1 MQVSKT
7 NRFRLKCQRAT
18 LEQLTIIPGCA
29 YPDEA
34 MLAFSQRYRLCA
46 CYANGRGN
54 SLNILS
60 EYTTTAVS
68 VGAVNVPQVVI
79 SPLGYREAIAQN
91 TAPDAPAMSA
101 RVRYAQ
107 FGFVGALP
115 LRSSF
120 AGLRP
125 PSSCN
130 AAPLTLRNAQLPEV
144 QQLYRPHIRRLY
156 GLRTNVLLGLLRCF
170 FAIQLIC
177 HPAIAINFCNY
188 L

>member
-7 NRFRLKCQRAT
+7 NRFRQKCQRAT

-34 MLAFSQRYRLCA
+34 MLAFSQCYGLCA
-46 CYANGRGN
+46 WDANGSGN
-54 SLNILS
+54 SLNFLS

-68 VGAVNVPQVVI
+68 VGAANVPQVVI
-79 SPLGYREAIAQN
+79 SPLGYREAIAPN
-91 TAPDAPAMSA
+91 TPPDAIAMSA
-101 RVRYAQ
+101 AVRVAQ

-115 LRSSF
+115 LRNSF

-125 PSSCN
+125 PSSCKV
-130 AAPLTLRNAQLPEV
+130 APLTLRNAQLPEV
-144 QQLYRPHIRRLY
+144 QQPYRPHIRRIY

-170 FAIQLIC
+170 FAIHLIC